1 MEITLNPFDEESIS
15 QAVKVLEDYIKSL
28 EAKQGVMID
37 HALLRGAEVANQIY
51 AQHPGDHGVGSATG
65 SRTGATEGVLTATA
79 PDGEIGFI
87 EFGTGIRHDEWG
99 RRFGGQMPPY
109 SPDPHGSY
117 GLHQGENP
125 GYWWYGNEYTDG
137 RDPADAMLYARQAM
151 IESILDDAREVFR
164 T

>member
-1 MEITLNPFDEESIS
+1 MEITINPFDEESIS

-87 EFGTGIRHDEWG
+87 EFGTGIAHPEWNSTG
-99 RRFGGQMPPY
+99 LGYTPPE
-109 SPDPHGSY
+109 HGSY
-117 GLHQGENP
+117 GDHRGRDP
-125 GYWWYGNEYTDG
+125 GYWYYKGEITDG
-137 RDPADAMLYARQAM
+137 RDPAEAMLFARQFM